1 MRIFAEQME
10 AYYPYSPFSNFLQTY
25 IRSRKTESIY

>member
-10 AYYPYSPFSNFLQTY
+10 AYQPYSPFSNFLH
-25 IRSRKTESIY
+25 IHSFKKN